1 MTHTALTPV
10 FVGLRTGLH
19 VVFVALTALVIVRAV
34 VSPTSASAAVVVL
47 CVILLATYA
56 LGGLVA
62 RSSFRGAGL
71 LWLIALSIE
80 WIALVWLIPEAAYLV
95 FPLFFL
101 YLHLLPGWWGPLA
114 VLAATALA
122 IVALGLHGGWTVG
135 GIVGPLVGSRANRR
149 SGNS

>member
-19 VVFVALTALVIVRAV
+19 VVFGALTALVIVRAI
-34 VSPTSASAAVVVL
+34 VSPSPSSAAVIVL
-47 CVILLATYA
+47 CVILLATSA
-56 LGGLVA
+56 LGGLAA
-62 RSSFRGAGL
+62 RASFRGAGYI
-71 LWLIALSIE
+71 WLVALSIE
-80 WIALVWLIPEAAYLV
+80 WIILVWLIPEAAYLV

-122 IVALGLHGGWTVG
+122 IVALSL
-135 GIVGPLVGSRANRR
+135 
-149 SGNS
+149 